1 MNPAMII
8 VWIGLSINPGYNS
21 DNELKFNLYPTEADC
36 LESALLHEER
46 VCIPVGSTQEYL
58 EYVQKQHE
66 ENLKKLKYE
75 LELKEKL
82 KYEMCMESVP
92 SFLPKDGEN
101 YKVFAFRCHQKVY
114 GNKK

>member
-1 MNPAMII
+1 MII
-8 VWIGLSINPGYNS
+8 VWIGLSINPGNRD
-21 DNELKFNLYPTEADC
+21 DNELKFSLFPTETEC
-36 LESALLHEER
+36 LESVLLHKER
-46 VCIPVGSTQEYL
+46 VCIPVGSTQEYM
-58 EYVQKQHE
+58 EYVQRQHE

-75 LELKEKL
+75 LELQEKL

-101 YKVFAFRCHQKVY
+101 YKVFETRCKQKVY